1 VPIQIVTGQ
10 LSLLI
15 NSGKEVP
22 PVWRVYG
29 SLWRA
34 LLLDAGVV
42 ARHRTRACALF
53 FCHVGV
59 WRLQNSNIC
68 FAFFSHHPSAPCLPK
83 QTKQHNQTT
92 PHRQK

>member
-1 VPIQIVTGQ
+1 MNHDTNSCLKSPAPTPLTRVPVQIVTGQ

-42 ARHRTRACALF
+42 ARHRTRAHA
-53 FCHVGV
+53 
-59 WRLQNSNIC
+59 
-68 FAFFSHHPSAPCLPK
+68 
-83 QTKQHNQTT
+83 
-92 PHRQK
+92 